1 MIFHIV
7 LYILVSVA
15 FVALTVVLLLRY
27 NESCDEAQRLR
38 GELAEFKARVECE
51 IPEFWEGEPI
61 KGSYAWAVK
70 KLEDG
75 EDVRRRAWDKPRAS
89 KSDNNDITL
98 LYVERDDEADY
109 VCFIWQGPDGVALG
123 RKRWVSFL
131 EDVSARD
138 WEVCNNDG

>member
-1 MIFHIV
+1 MIYMV
-7 LYILVSVA
+7 LYILVSVV
-15 FVALTVVLLLRY
+15 FVALTVVLLRHY
-27 NESCDEAQRLR
+27 NDCCDEAQRLR
-38 GELAEFKARVECE
+38 GELVELKAKAECE

-75 EDVRRRAWDKPRAS
+75 EDVRRRAWDKPRTDG
-89 KSDNNDITL
+89 DNNEITL
-98 LYVERDDEADY
+98 LYVDRDDEADY
-109 VCFIWQGPDGVALG
+109 VCYIWQGPNGVAVG

>member
-7 LYILVSVA
+7 LYRLVSVA

-27 NESCDEAQRLR
+27 NERCDEAQRLR
-38 GELAEFKARVECE
+38 GELAELKARAECE

-61 KGSYAWAVK
+61 EGSYAWAVK
-70 KLEDG
+70 KLEGG
-75 EDVRRRAWDKPRAS
+75 EDVRRRAWDKPRTDG
-89 KSDNNDITL
+89 DNNEITL
-98 LYVERDDEADY
+98 LYVDRDDEADY
-109 VCFIWQGPDGVALG
+109 VCYIWQGPNGVAVG
-123 RKRWVSFL
+123 RKRWVNFL